1 MNFEWSL
8 LSGAQRLGGEVII
21 IIIKMIITTAS
32 IYHIPDSVLSFYMH
46 YFI

>member
-21 IIIKMIITTAS
+21 IMMIITMAS
-32 IYHIPDSVLSFYMH
+32 IYHIPDIVLSFYMH
-46 YFI
+46 YLI